1 MGYTVTI
8 RCNYIFHF
16 PFRYFS
22 LPFQYSDGT
31 ELYDMHDIVAV
42 CPWMVVNSIQ
52 MC

>member
-1 MGYTVTI
+1 LGIQLLYDAITFFTFLSDILVS
-8 RCNYIFHF
+8 
-16 PFRYFS
+16 PFS
-22 LPFQYSDGT
+22 TDGT